1 VNDVL
6 EAQAKVAL
14 AHSDMTTFEALM
26 IRAQRAEIVIQQ
38 YRVNI
43 MRISFNS
50 MIKDEI

>member
-38 YRVNI
+38 YRVN
-43 MRISFNS
+43 MRTSFNA